1 MGIFALDLKEAVI
14 NPTLNR
20 LKQWTPATEV
30 LLLGTASI
38 MSNLGERLYS
48 GQQNRLFGIFQI
60 NQTTHRKI
68 WDEHLAFNSDLASGI
83 RGLASQRTFLEN
95 PEQELITNL
104 AYATAIA
111 WASYDSNATEFP
123 SDANN
128 FLALAVFWF
137 DHYPHNLADSQ
148 RDSAIC
154 EFVNGIK
161 AISTSLKGKPH
172 LAA

>member
-14 NPTLNR
+14 NPTLNQ
-20 LKQWTPATEV
+20 LKQWTPATEA

-38 MSNLGERLYS
+38 MSNLGDRLYS
-48 GQQNRLFGIFQI
+48 GQQVKLFGLYRIDQ
-60 NQTTHRKI
+60 NTHRNI
-68 WDEHLAFNSDLASGI
+68 WDQHLAFNSDLASSI

-111 WASYDSNATEFP
+111 WATYDASAAEFP

-128 FLALAVFWF
+128 FLALATFWF
-137 DHYPHNLADSQ
+137 DHYPHNQADSQ
-148 RDSAIC
+148 RDNAIN
-154 EFVNGIK
+154 EFVSGMKAMIK
-161 AISTSLKGKPH
+161 LRNNKPQ